1 MTIGGK
7 TDALE
12 AEVRPP
18 LPRLLALPLDLVL
31 GTTGALLPTVGL
43 PSLPVRPRVI
53 RRDGAAAVFGGGG
66 GFLGEEEEDK
76 EGSSSE
82 G

>member
-1 MTIGGK
+1 MTIGGEAG
-7 TDALE
+7 ALE

-31 GTTGALLPTVGL
+31 GTAGALSPTVEL

-53 RRDGAAAVFGGGG
+53 RRDGAVLGGDG
-66 GFLGEEEEDK
+66 GFLGEGEEDE
-76 EGSSSE
+76 EGSSGE